1 VEHRLSIRAQLA
13 TDVILYCR
21 ALGIY
26 ILQGRSVD
34 ISCHGIF
41 IAIARIVLP
50 RYAPVDV
57 MFPLESGKPSAAPRR
72 IPAIVVRTNSEGVGL
87 MFAEEVKS
95 PKELFSFDQRDY
107 PRNVS

>member
-1 VEHRLSIRAQLA
+1 MEHRLSIRDQLA
-13 TDVILYCR
+13 TDVIIYYR

-26 ILQGRSVD
+26 ILQGRSFD

-41 IAIARIVLP
+41 VAIARIMLP

-57 MFPLESGKPSAAPRR
+57 LFPLESGKPGAAPRR
-72 IPAIVVRTNSEGVGL
+72 IPAMVVRTNNEGVGL

-95 PKELFSFDQRDY
+95 PIELFSFD
-107 PRNVS
+107 